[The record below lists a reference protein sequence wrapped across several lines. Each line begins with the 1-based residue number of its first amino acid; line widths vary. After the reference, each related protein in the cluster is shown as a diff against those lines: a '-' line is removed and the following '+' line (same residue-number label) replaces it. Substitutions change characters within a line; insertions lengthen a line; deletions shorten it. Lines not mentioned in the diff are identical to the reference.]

1 MRKRQIVGIEIL
13 VSLIIPFETAN
24 ATKVIN
30 NTGKHL
36 LLIQE
41 TGGHNE

>member
-1 MRKRQIVGIEIL
+1 MRKRQIVLITIL
-13 VSLIIPFETAN
+13 ASLIIPFETAN
-24 ATKVIN
+24 ATIVIK

-41 TGGHNE
+41 IGGDNE